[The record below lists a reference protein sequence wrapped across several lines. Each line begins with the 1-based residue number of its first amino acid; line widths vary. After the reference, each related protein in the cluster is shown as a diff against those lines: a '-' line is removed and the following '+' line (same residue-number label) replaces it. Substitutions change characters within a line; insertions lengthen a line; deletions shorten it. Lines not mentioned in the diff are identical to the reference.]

1 MKRET
6 KATLITGTVLGLTG
20 LAIGLYKKDNSLA
33 VKLTLAGVGVGSLI
47 GFLGSKI
54 CCKNKYVN
62 DEEATHYAV
71 GGDKWLKGVDYT
83 KCQELGGWWWNGK
96 CYSQGEKKSNK

>member
-1 MKRET
+1 MRSET

-33 VKLTLAGVGVGSLI
+33 VKLTLSGLVVGSLI
-47 GFLGSKI
+47 GYLGSKI
-54 CCKNKYVN
+54 SNKNNV
-62 DEEATHYAV
+62 EATHYAEGTV
-71 GGDKWLKGVDYT
+71 KWIKDADYV